1 MCVLNQHDHNV
12 GYGKSI
18 IYVRVPLSMCL
29 NSFVIEPALY
39 FQCMQGQQDDGRLQ
53 FEHHI
58 HIRLLSYYYTAQI
71 Q

>member
-1 MCVLNQHDHNV
+1 
-12 GYGKSI
+12 
-18 IYVRVPLSMCL
+18 MCL

-39 FQCMQGQQDDGRLQ
+39 FKCMQGQQDDGRLQ